1 VLIHLARVCRRPFPP
16 RSSRIGLDYVFTRSI
31 AFTTI
36 HARAD
41 TIAARIDCERTSVV
55 SRRIQENLLDAL
67 LRDLGPALDEINAT
81 SLASAEKKLLVRRLI
96 ESRLADVSRT
106 HDHENADQLP
116 QKSS

>member
-1 VLIHLARVCRRPFPP
+1 MALPP
-16 RSSRIGLDYVFTRSI
+16 GGSDTSLDYVFARSI

-41 TIAARIDCERTSVV
+41 TIAVKIDCERTGFVI
-55 SRRIQENLLDAL
+55 RRTTNQHSLLDAL

-96 ESRLADVSRT
+96 ESRLADVSAAR
-106 HDHENADQLP
+106 DQEHAGQPP
-116 QKSS
+116 QKP

>member
-1 VLIHLARVCRRPFPP
+1 MARPP
-16 RSSRIGLDYVFTRSI
+16 AGSDTSLDYVFARSI

-41 TIAARIDCERTSVV
+41 TIAAKIDCERTDFVI
-55 SRRIQENLLDAL
+55 RRTANQHSLLDAL

-96 ESRLADVSRT
+96 KSRLADVSAA
-106 HDHENADQLP
+106 HGDENADKSP
-116 QKSS
+116 QETS